1 MNIETFLQQLYP
13 ALGGQAN
20 VGRWQAGEGE
30 LCLIVKDRSMVDL
43 TALRGVPGVAAA
55 ELGRNRL
62 RVALQKDTQEEL
74 HMAKKKENYDELA
87 KKILGLVGGE
97 ANIANVTHCITRL
110 RFNLKDESKAD
121 TEAIKATPGVVGVTV
136 ANGQYQVIIGAEVGQ
151 VYEKLTAQL
160 HSDLGGGA
168 VPADDGKKGSLVS
181 RLIDTVTGIFTP
193 ILPPLTAAGM
203 LKAVLA
209 ILVAF
214 KLVTS
219 DSSTYQVVNFM
230 ADATFYFLPILLANS
245 AAKKLG
251 CNPFL
256 AMMLGGIL
264 IHPNF
269 VSMVASS
276 QETGVAITIFGLPIY
291 NATYSSSVIPIL
303 LGVLL
308 MSKIEPLAN
317 RYSPKAIRFFTAP
330 LITMFIVGIAT
341 LCVLGPIGYII
352 SNFLASA
359 INGLSNIAPW
369 LAPTV
374 IGTLLPFL
382 VMTGT
387 HHALTPIGINNR
399 MTIGFDT
406 IIYPGQLASNI
417 AQGAAALAVSF
428 KTKDLELK
436 QLTSST
442 GITAVCGITEPVLY
456 GVTMKIRT
464 NMIAAMIGGGVGGF
478 FMGLVNTKNYSGGS
492 PGLLTL
498 PSYIGLDAPMS
509 NFYFACAG
517 AAIAFVVGFAVSYI
531 LYKDPVKK
539 DA

>member
-1 MNIETFLQQLYP
+1 MNQEQFLQQVYP
-13 ALGGQAN
+13 YVGGQAN
-20 VGRWQAGEGE
+20 VGRWQASGDK
-30 LCLIVKDRSMVDL
+30 LYITVKDRSMVDL
-43 TALRGVPGVAAA
+43 ASVRGVPGVAAA
-55 ELGRNRL
+55 ELGRSRL
-62 RVALQKDTQEEL
+62 SITVQPDSQEEL
-74 HMAKKKENYDELA
+74 YMAKKGNYDELA
-87 KKILGLVGGE
+87 KKIIALVGGE

-121 TEAIKATPGVVGVTV
+121 TEAIRSTPGVVGVTS
-136 ANGQYQVIIGAEVGQ
+136 ANGQYQVIIGAEVTQ
-151 VYEKLTAQL
+151 VYEKVAAQL
-160 HSDLGGGA
+160 HNLEGGSA
-168 VPADDGKKGSLVS
+168 APAKQEGSFVS
-181 RLIDTVTGIFTP
+181 RLIDTITGIFTP

-214 KLVTS
+214 KLVDS
-219 DSSTYQVVNFM
+219 ASSTYQVVNFM

-251 CNPFL
+251 CNPYL

-269 VSMVASS
+269 VSMVTASK
-276 QETGVAITIFGLPIY
+276 ETGDAITVFGLPIY

-308 MSKIEPLAN
+308 MSKVEPLAN
-317 RYSPKAIRFFTAP
+317 KFAPKAVRFFTAP
-330 LITMFIVGIAT
+330 LITMLVVGIAT
-341 LCVLGPIGYII
+341 LCVLGPIGYVI
-352 SNFLASA
+352 SNILASA
-359 INGLSNIAPW
+359 INGLSTIAPW
-369 LAPTV
+369 LAPTI
-374 IGTLLPFL
+374 IGALLPFL

-428 KTKDLELK
+428 KTKNMELK
-436 QLTSST
+436 ELTSST

-464 NMIAAMIGGGVGGF
+464 NMIAAMVGGGVGGF
-478 FMGLVNTKNYSGGS
+478 FMGLMNTKNYSGGS

-517 AAIAFVVGFAVSYI
+517 AAIAFVVGFVVSFI
-531 LYKDPVKK
+531 LYKDPVEGQEN
-539 DA
+539 A

>member
-1 MNIETFLQQLYP
+1 MNQEQFLQQIYP
-13 ALGGQAN
+13 HIGGQAN
-20 VGRWQAGEGE
+20 VGRWQASGDK
-30 LCLIVKDRSMVDL
+30 LYITVKDRSMVDL
-43 TALRGVPGVAAA
+43 ASVRGVSGVAAA
-55 ELGRNRL
+55 ELGRSRL
-62 RVALQKDTQEEL
+62 SITVQPDCQEEL
-74 HMAKKKENYDELA
+74 YMAKKGNYDELA
-87 KKILGLVGGE
+87 KKIIDLVGGE

-121 TEAIKATPGVVGVTV
+121 TEAIRSTPGVVGVTS
-136 ANGQYQVIIGAEVGQ
+136 ANGQYQVIIGAEVTQ
-151 VYEKLTAQL
+151 VYEKVAAQL
-160 HSDLGGGA
+160 HNLEGGSA
-168 VPADDGKKGSLVS
+168 APAKQEGSFVS
-181 RLIDTVTGIFTP
+181 RLIDTITGIFTP

-214 KLVTS
+214 KLVDST
-219 DSSTYQVVNFM
+219 SSTYQVINFM

-251 CNPFL
+251 CNPYL

-269 VSMVASS
+269 VSMVTASK
-276 QETGVAITIFGLPIY
+276 ETGEAITVFGLPIY

-308 MSKIEPLAN
+308 MSKVEPLAN
-317 RYSPKAIRFFTAP
+317 KFAPKAIRFFTAP
-330 LITMFIVGIAT
+330 LITMLVVGIAT
-341 LCVLGPIGYII
+341 LCVLGPVGYVI
-352 SNFLASA
+352 SNILASA
-359 INGLSNIAPW
+359 INGLSAIAPW
-369 LAPTV
+369 LAPTI
-374 IGTLLPFL
+374 IGALLPFL

-428 KTKDLELK
+428 KTKNTELK
-436 QLTSST
+436 ELTSST

-464 NMIAAMIGGGVGGF
+464 NMIAAMVGGGVGGF
-478 FMGLVNTKNYSGGS
+478 FMGLMNTKNYSGGS

-517 AAIAFVVGFAVSYI
+517 AAIAFVVGFVVSFI
-531 LYKDPVKK
+531 LYKDPVEGREN
-539 DA
+539 A

>member
-1 MNIETFLQQLYP
+1 MNQEQFLEQIYP
-13 ALGGQAN
+13 WIGGQAN
-20 VGRWQAGEGE
+20 VGRWQTSGDK
-30 LCLIVKDRSMVDL
+30 LYITVKDRSMVDL
-43 TALRGVPGVAAA
+43 ASVRKVPGVEAA
-55 ELGRNRL
+55 ELGRSRL
-62 RVALQKDTQEEL
+62 SITVQAACQEEL
-74 HMAKKKENYDELA
+74 HMAKKGNYDELA
-87 KKILGLVGGE
+87 KKIIQLVGGE
-97 ANIANVTHCITRL
+97 SNIANVTHCITRL

-121 TEAIKATPGVVGVTV
+121 TEAIRSTPGVVGVTS
-136 ANGQYQVIIGAEVGQ
+136 ANGQYQVIIGAEVTQ

-160 HSDLGGGA
+160 HNLEGA
-168 VPADDGKKGSLVS
+168 SAASAQKEGSVVS
-181 RLIDTVTGIFTP
+181 RLIDTITGIFTP

-214 KLVTS
+214 KLVDS
-219 DSSTYQVVNFM
+219 ASSTYQVINFM

-251 CNPFL
+251 CNPYL
-256 AMMLGGIL
+256 AMMLGGII

-269 VSMVASS
+269 VSMVTASK
-276 QETGVAITIFGLPIY
+276 ETGEAITVFGLPIY

-308 MSKIEPLAN
+308 MSKVEPLAN
-317 RYSPKAIRFFTAP
+317 KFAPKAVRFFTAP
-330 LITMFIVGIAT
+330 LITMLVVGIAT
-341 LCVLGPIGYII
+341 LCVLGPIGYVI
-352 SNFLASA
+352 SNILASA
-359 INGLSNIAPW
+359 INGLSAIAPW
-369 LAPTV
+369 LAPTI
-374 IGTLLPFL
+374 IGALLPFL

-428 KTKDLELK
+428 KTKNTELK
-436 QLTSST
+436 ELTSST

-464 NMIAAMIGGGVGGF
+464 NMIAAMAGGGVGGF
-478 FMGLVNTKNYSGGS
+478 FMGLMNTKNYSGGS

-509 NFYFACAG
+509 NFYYACAG
-517 AAIAFVVGFAVSYI
+517 AAIAFVVGFVVSFI
-531 LYKDPVKK
+531 LYKDPVDNKEK
-539 DA
+539 A

>member
-1 MNIETFLQQLYP
+1 MNQEQFLQQVYP
-13 ALGGQAN
+13 YIGGQAN
-20 VGRWQAGEGE
+20 VGRWQASGDK
-30 LCLIVKDRSMVDL
+30 LYITVKDRSMVDL
-43 TALRGVPGVAAA
+43 ASVRGVPGVAAA
-55 ELGRNRL
+55 ELGRSRL
-62 RVALQKDTQEEL
+62 SITVQPDSQEEL
-74 HMAKKKENYDELA
+74 YMAKKGNYDELA
-87 KKILGLVGGE
+87 KKIIALVGGE

-121 TEAIKATPGVVGVTV
+121 TEAIRSTPGVVGVTS
-136 ANGQYQVIIGAEVGQ
+136 ANGQYQVIIGAEVTQ
-151 VYEKLTAQL
+151 VYEKVAAQL
-160 HSDLGGGA
+160 HNLEGGSA
-168 VPADDGKKGSLVS
+168 APAKQEGSFVS
-181 RLIDTVTGIFTP
+181 RLIDTITGIFTP

-214 KLVTS
+214 KLVDS
-219 DSSTYQVVNFM
+219 ASSTYQVINFM

-251 CNPFL
+251 CNPYL

-269 VSMVASS
+269 VSMVTASK
-276 QETGVAITIFGLPIY
+276 ETGDAITVFGLPIY

-308 MSKIEPLAN
+308 MSKVEPLAN
-317 RYSPKAIRFFTAP
+317 KFAPKAVRFFTAP
-330 LITMFIVGIAT
+330 LITMLVVGIAT
-341 LCVLGPIGYII
+341 LCALGPIGYVI
-352 SNFLASA
+352 SNILASA
-359 INGLSNIAPW
+359 INSLSAIAPW
-369 LAPTV
+369 LAPTI
-374 IGTLLPFL
+374 IGALLPFL

-428 KTKDLELK
+428 KTKNMELK
-436 QLTSST
+436 ELTSST

-464 NMIAAMIGGGVGGF
+464 NMIAAMVGGGVGGF
-478 FMGLVNTKNYSGGS
+478 FMGLMNTKNYSGGS

-517 AAIAFVVGFAVSYI
+517 AAIAFVVGFVVSFI
-531 LYKDPVKK
+531 LYKDPVEGQEN
-539 DA
+539 A